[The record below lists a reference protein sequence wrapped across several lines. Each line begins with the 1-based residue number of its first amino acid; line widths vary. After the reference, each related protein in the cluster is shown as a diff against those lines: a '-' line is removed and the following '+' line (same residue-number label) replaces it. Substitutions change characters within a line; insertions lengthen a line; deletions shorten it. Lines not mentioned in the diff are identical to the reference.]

1 MLIIIFIFCGL
12 FFLGAR
18 LVADYKARKEL
29 EAQKKREEKAKEIKE
44 LKIQEAIKSV
54 RTTIEC
60 VSEFSPQIEKKYNV
74 FREKMEVAFNCG
86 EYYAFTNTRLSF
98 DYAYYEDC
106 IIPYKIVRLSA
117 DGVLWFF
124 YPNAIIVRSRDK
136 ESVTIIPIDSINVS
150 TTTQSVCKRTNSY
163 PKDAKV
169 ISQYWEHSRLDGGPD
184 LRYRSNAQITVLE
197 YEVLNIDKHISLYF
211 SKSGVTKPIM
221 NALKNLIEAVGKEQK
236 RIELDKER
244 KKIEQ
249 DKQIDQQTEKFTS
262 DSKKDSNQ
270 ERNLLNHKND
280 KGTLEDAIC
289 SILSKNG
296 YHIVGERRFIEELK
310 TYNVFDTSS
319 EYDSIINLMVEV
331 GYLLQFEIKK
341 NQTDFMMFT
350 LANEFAVRNGINV
363 HKCLE
368 LSMIVVKYFKE

>member
-1 MLIIIFIFCGL
+1 MFITILILCCL
-12 FFLGAR
+12 YFLGSM
-18 LVADYKARKEL
+18 LVTNHKAKKEL
-29 EAQKKREEKAKEIKE
+29 EEQKKREEKAKEIRE

-60 VSEFSPQIEKKYNV
+60 VSEFSPQIEKKYDV
-74 FREKMEVAFNCG
+74 FREKMEGAFNCG

-150 TTTQSVCKRTNSY
+150 TTTQSIYKRTNSY

-169 ISQYWEHSRLDGGPD
+169 ISQYWEHSRLDGRPD

-197 YEVLNIDKHISLYF
+197 YEVLNIDKHISLHF

-221 NALKNLIEAVGKEQK
+221 NALKNLIEAVEKEQK

-244 KKIEQ
+244 KKKEQ
-249 DKQIDQQTEKFTS
+249 NKQVDQQSEESTY
-262 DSKKDSNQ
+262 DRKKDSIQ
-270 ERNLLNHKND
+270 ESKRLDREND
-280 KGTLEDAIC
+280 EVTLEDAIC

-296 YHIVGERRFIEELK
+296 YHIVGERRFIAELK
-310 TYNVFDTSS
+310 TYNAFDDSS
-319 EYDSIINLMVEV
+319 EYDSIIKIMIET

-350 LANEFAVRNGINV
+350 LANEFAVKNGINV

-368 LSMIVVKYFKE
+368 LSMMVINYLKE

>member
-106 IIPYKIVRLSA
+106 IIPYKIVRFSA
-117 DGVLWFF
+117 NGVLWFF

-150 TTTQSVCKRTNSY
+150 TTTHSVYKRTNFY

-197 YEVLNIDKHISLYF
+197 YEVLNIDKHISLHF

-221 NALKNLIEAVGKEQK
+221 NALKHLIEAVGKEQK
-236 RIELDKER
+236 RIEFEKER

-249 DKQIDQQTEKFTS
+249 DKQIDQQTEKYTS
-262 DSKKDSNQ
+262 DSKKDSNY
-270 ERNLLNHKND
+270 ERRLLNHKND

-296 YHIVGERRFIEELK
+296 YHIVGEKRFIDEFK
-310 TYNVFDTSS
+310 TYNIFDASS
-319 EYDSIINLMVEV
+319 EYNSIINIMIET

-350 LANEFAVRNGINV
+350 LANEFAVKNGINV

-368 LSMIVVKYFKE
+368 LSMIVIKYLKK